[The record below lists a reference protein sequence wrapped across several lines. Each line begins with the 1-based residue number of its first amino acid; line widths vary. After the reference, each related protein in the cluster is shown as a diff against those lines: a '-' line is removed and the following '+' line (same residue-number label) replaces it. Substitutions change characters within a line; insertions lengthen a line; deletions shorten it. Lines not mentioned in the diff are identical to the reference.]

1 MLVLKLTESDTIA
14 TALDTIPSGAEVE
27 VIYKGKKVA
36 GFPALEEIP
45 YGFKV
50 CVKEMKAGSPV
61 MKYAHVIGKA
71 SKDISVGELVHVHN
85 IEGNRGRGDLENT
98 K

>member
-1 MLVLKLTESDTIA
+1 MLALKLTENDTIA
-14 TALDTIPSGAEVE
+14 TVLETVPAGAEVE
-27 VIYKGKKVA
+27 VVYKGNKNS
-36 GFPALEEIP
+36 GFKAKEEIP

-61 MKYAHVIGKA
+61 LKYGHVIGKA

-85 IEGNRGRGDLENT
+85 IEGNRGRGDLE
-98 K
+98 KSK